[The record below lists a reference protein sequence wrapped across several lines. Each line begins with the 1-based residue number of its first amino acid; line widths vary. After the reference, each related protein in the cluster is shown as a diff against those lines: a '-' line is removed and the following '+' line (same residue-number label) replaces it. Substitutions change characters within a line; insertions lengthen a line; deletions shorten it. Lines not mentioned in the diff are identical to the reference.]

1 MNLILACD
9 SNYGI
14 GIQNKLPWSIKDD
27 LKHFKKITSSSN
39 NNVVI
44 MGKNTYLSFKKPLP
58 NRINIVVSRSLASKK
73 FSLDG
78 FLFFDSFEF
87 AYLYAKNFTSLKNN
101 SGEIFIIGGAQL
113 YDYVIQNYE
122 INKLYLTYI
131 NNKYNCD
138 VFLHYNTVEFFKK
151 IKWNNINTIKDKN
164 IDICFYSYI
173 KSD

>member
-58 NRINIVVSRSLASKK
+58 NRINIVVSESLASKIL
-73 FSLDG
+73 SRWV
-78 FLFFDSFEF
+78 LFFDSFE
-87 AYLYAKNFTSLKNN
+87 LR
-101 SGEIFIIGGAQL
+101 I
-113 YDYVIQNYE
+113 V
-122 INKLYLTYI
+122 
-131 NNKYNCD
+131 
-138 VFLHYNTVEFFKK
+138 
-151 IKWNNINTIKDKN
+151 
-164 IDICFYSYI
+164 
-173 KSD
+173 